1 MTVELTLKQEQFCQS
16 YIETGNA
23 SEAYRRAYN
32 AENMKPETINV
43 KASELLSSGKIAV
56 RVDYLQEQH
65 RKRHDVTVDSLTVEL
80 DDAITLAKKTK
91 NPSAVVSAIGLKSKL
106 HGLLI
111 EKRQLETIGRTGD
124 VNKLSDDELT
134 TIIRENMAKK
144 ARKSKE
150 NKNQPKDD
158 AVTSLRAV
166 SN

>member
-1 MTVELTLKQEQFCQS
+1 MERKLTPKQEQFCQS

-32 AENMKPETINV
+32 AENMKPETINRNA
-43 KASELLSSGKIAV
+43 KALLDDNKIAT
-56 RVDYLQEQH
+56 RVTYLQEQH
-65 RKRHDVTVDSLTVEL
+65 QKRHEVTVDTLTKEL
-80 DDAITLAKKTK
+80 DEARDLANETK
-91 NPSAVVSAIGLKSKL
+91 SPSAAVSAITAKAKL

-111 EKRQLETIGRTGD
+111 EKRQLETIGRKRTPAQ
-124 VNKLSDDELT
+124 LTDEELEEE
-134 TIIRENMAKK
+134 IILARQ

-150 NKNQPKDD
+150 STDKPKDD